1 MRNKIKVKEIIIPN
15 KINAI
20 HIKEMWD
27 KFDVDWQLDP
37 KVNILGGINGSGKT
51 TLLNII
57 GELIS
62 GKINGRK
69 KAFQK
74 ASIQFDQFTLNYPK
88 NFKNNESIYTIPN
101 FAKIDTF
108 DMPVKDKRKISTE
121 NTYLDV
127 ELRDL
132 IDGNSADF
140 NFVKLHSKIQTKTIE
155 LYEQEKIEE
164 AKIQQQR
171 VIDFFSTIDTFF
183 SKTNKRI
190 VFTEDKNIVFLNGNR
205 QLKTNQLSSGEKQL
219 LVILFQVFLQ
229 EEQPYILLLDEP
241 EISLHLNWQFKLIE
255 TIQNINPNCQ
265 LIIATHSPAIFGEG
279 WGDKVVD
286 IESLKKYEDVRL

>member
-1 MRNKIKVKEIIIPN
+1 MRNKIKVQEIITPN
-15 KINAI
+15 KINSI
-20 HIKEMWD
+20 HIEGMWN
-27 KFDVDWQLDP
+27 KFDVNWELDS

-69 KAFQK
+69 KAFQN
-74 ASIQFDQFTLNYPK
+74 AIIQFDQDKIIYPYD
-88 NFKNNESIYTIPN
+88 FKNNESIYSIPN